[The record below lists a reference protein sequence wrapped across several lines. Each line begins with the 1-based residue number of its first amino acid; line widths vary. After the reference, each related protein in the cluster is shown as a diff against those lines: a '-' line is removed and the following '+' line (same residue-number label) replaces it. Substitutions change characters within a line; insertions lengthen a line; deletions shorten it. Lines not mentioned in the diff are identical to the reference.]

1 MLTVME
7 ARQRTAGGKRQGF
20 SIAQPRPA
28 FGLRPWFAFLR
39 RARSLRRFAFA
50 IRAMLPAGPPYSMPA
65 SVTLRDG
72 DWVADGVVFAISFSE
87 RLTGIRNP
95 DASGVLLHTSSVHG
109 RGISS
114 PLRLIHLSRSG
125 TVIGEG
131 LLAPGQI
138 VRSKSYWVLEL
149 PLSTPAPPQGARLTV
164 LPSSPV

>member
-1 MLTVME
+1 
-7 ARQRTAGGKRQGF
+7 
-20 SIAQPRPA
+20 
-28 FGLRPWFAFLR
+28 
-39 RARSLRRFAFA
+39 
-50 IRAMLPAGPPYSMPA
+50 MPA
-65 SVTLRDG
+65 SVTLLG
-72 DWVADGVVFAISFSE
+72 GNWVADGVVVAISFGE

-131 LLAPGQI
+131 LLAPGRI
-138 VRSKSYWVLEL
+138 VRSKSYWVLAL
-149 PLSTPAPPQGARLTV
+149 PLSTPAPPHGVRLTV

>member
-1 MLTVME
+1 ME
-7 ARQRTAGGKRQGF
+7 TRQRRSRKEKGRL
-20 SIAQPRPA
+20 QPRPA
-28 FGLRPWFAFLR
+28 LGLRPWFAFLR

-50 IRAMLPAGPPYSMPA
+50 ICARLPADPRYSLPA
-65 SVTLRDG
+65 SVTLRDRN
-72 DWVADGVVFAISFSE
+72 WVADGVVVAISLGE

-95 DASGVLLHTSSVHG
+95 DASGVLLHTASVHG

-125 TVIGEG
+125 TVVGEG
-131 LLAPGQI
+131 LLAPRRI
-138 VRSKSYWVLEL
+138 VRSRSYWVLEL

>member
-1 MLTVME
+1 
-7 ARQRTAGGKRQGF
+7 
-20 SIAQPRPA
+20 
-28 FGLRPWFAFLR
+28 WFAFLR

-50 IRAMLPAGPPYSMPA
+50 IGGRLPAEPLYPMPA
-65 SVTLRDG
+65 SVTLRG
-72 DWVADGVVFAISFSE
+72 GTWVADGVVFAISFSE

-95 DASGVLLHTSSVHG
+95 DASGVLLHTASVHG

-125 TVIGEG
+125 TVVGEG
-131 LLAPGQI
+131 LLAPRRI
-138 VRSKSYWVLEL
+138 VRSRSYWVLEL